1 VPKTKSPP
9 SAWFAPLGVV
19 VQSPSAWFAPLG
31 VVVQSTVVAWLV
43 SPVRVTV
50 NVNSVLPVLP
60 SACTALAAAIAS
72 TGAGVASSFSIV
84 PVAVAWPSVAF
95 VGLDSVTVN
104 PSLGSKSVSPW
115 TWRVIVCSA
124 SSAPNVS

>member
-1 VPKTKSPP
+1 M
-9 SAWFAPLGVV
+9 L
-19 VQSPSAWFAPLG
+19 L
-31 VVVQSTVVAWLV
+31 
-43 SPVRVTV
+43 RVTV
-50 NVNSVLPVLP
+50 NVKAVDPLSP
-60 SACTALAAAIAS
+60 SSRLESKPLIDTS
-72 TGAGVASSFSIV
+72 GAKTSSFSIV
-84 PVAVAWPSVAF
+84 PVAVSWPWPSVAF